1 MNRITSKRVLVA
13 FGCVAALAVAAVA
26 YAYFTSTGS
35 GTATAKVGTSSPVT
49 LKGTVTGNLYPGS
62 SSQVSFTVDNPSSGA
77 QRVGTITLTG
87 ITVDAGHSTCSTT
100 IGGGNPDFS
109 MPAVAVNAT
118 FPAGNGQAVTPK
130 GTLTMNDTGVNQN
143 ACQGAELTLAL
154 SSN

>member
-1 MNRITSKRVLVA
+1 MHHVTKKRALVA
-13 FGCVAALAVAAVA
+13 ISCVTALAVAAAA

-35 GTATAKVGTSSPVT
+35 GTATAKVGTSSAIT
-49 LKGTVTGNLYPGS
+49 LKGTISGNLYPGA

-77 QRVGTITLTG
+77 QRVGTISLTG
-87 ITVDAGHSTCSTT
+87 ITVDAGHSTCSTVIT
-100 IGGGNPDFS
+100 GGNPDFT

>member
-1 MNRITSKRVLVA
+1 MYRITKKRALVA
-13 FGCVAALAVAAVA
+13 LSCITVLALATGA

-35 GTATAKVGTSSPVT
+35 GTATAKVGTSSAVT
-49 LKGTVTGNLYPGS
+49 LKGTVSGTLYPGA
-62 SSQVSFTVDNPSSGA
+62 SSQVSFTVDNPSTGT

-87 ITVDAGHSTCSTT
+87 ITVDAGHSTCSTL

-118 FPAGNGQAVTPK
+118 FGPGNGQAVTPK
-130 GTLTMNDTGVNQN
+130 GTLTMNDTGVSQN
-143 ACQGAELTLAL
+143 ACQGADLTLAL

>member
-1 MNRITSKRVLVA
+1 MHRITKRR
-13 FGCVAALAVAAVA
+13 ALAAICCVSVLALAAVA

-35 GTATAKVGTSSPVT
+35 GTATAKVGTSSAVT
-49 LKGTVTGNLYPGS
+49 LKGTVSGNLYPGA
-62 SSQVSFTVDNPSSGA
+62 SSQVSFTVDNPSSGS

-87 ITVDAGHSTCSTT
+87 ITVDAGHSGCSTVIT
-100 IGGGNPDFS
+100 GGTPDFS

-118 FPAGNGQAVTPK
+118 FGPGNGQAVTPK

-143 ACQGAELTLAL
+143 ACQGADLTLAL

>member
-1 MNRITSKRVLVA
+1 MNPITRKRALVLV
-13 FGCVAALAVAAVA
+13 GCVAAIAVAAVA

-35 GTATAKVGTSSPVT
+35 GTATAKVGTSSAVT
-49 LKGTVTGNLYPGS
+49 LKGTVAGNLYPGA
-62 SSQVSFTVDNPSSGA
+62 SSQVTFTVDNPSSGA

-87 ITVDAGHSTCSTT
+87 ITVDAGHSTCSVT
-100 IGGGNPDFS
+100 ITGGTPDFS
-109 MPAVAVNAT
+109 MPAVPVNAT
-118 FPAGNGQAVTPK
+118 FPSGNGQAVTPK

>member
-1 MNRITSKRVLVA
+1 MNRITSKRVLLAVSCL
-13 FGCVAALAVAAVA
+13 GALAVAAVA

-35 GTATAKVGTSSPVT
+35 GTGTAKVGTSSAVT
-49 LKGTVTGNLYPGS
+49 LKATVAGNLYPGAS
-62 SSQVSFTVDNPSSGA
+62 QQVSFTVDNPSAGA

-87 ITVDAGHSTCSTT
+87 ITVDAGHSTCATT
-100 IGGGNPDFS
+100 ISGGNPDFS

-118 FPAGNGQAVTPK
+118 FPSGNGQAVTPK

-143 ACQGAELTLAL
+143 PCQGAELTLAL

>member
-1 MNRITSKRVLVA
+1 MKRITRKPTLVA
-13 FGCVAALAVAAVA
+13 IGCIAALAVAAVA

-35 GTATAKVGTSSPVT
+35 GTATAKVGTSSAVT
-49 LKGTVTGNLYPGS
+49 LKGTVTGNLYPGA
-62 SSQVSFTVDNPSSGA
+62 SSQVSFTVDNPSSGT

-87 ITVDAGHSTCSTT
+87 ITVDAGHSTCSAT
-100 IGGGNPDFS
+100 IGGATPDFS

-118 FPAGNGQAVTPK
+118 FGPGNGQAVTPK

-154 SSN
+154 ASN

>member
-1 MNRITSKRVLVA
+1 MNRFTRKRTVIA
-13 FGCVAALAVAAVA
+13 IACVAALAVASIA

-35 GTATAKVGTSSPVT
+35 GTATAKVGTASAVT
-49 LKGTVTGNLYPGS
+49 LKGTVTGNLYPGA
-62 SSQVSFTVDNPSSGA
+62 SSQVSFTVDNPSTGS
-77 QRVGTITLTG
+77 QRVGTISLIG

-100 IGGGNPDFS
+100 IGGATPDFT

-118 FPAGNGQAVTPK
+118 FGPGNGQVVTPK

-154 SSN
+154 ASN

>member
-1 MNRITSKRVLVA
+1 MHHLTSKRAIVA
-13 FGCVAALAVAAVA
+13 ICCLSALAVAAVA

-35 GTATAKVGTSSPVT
+35 GTATAKVGTSSAVT
-49 LKGTVTGNLYPGS
+49 LKGNVSGNLYPGS

-77 QRVGTITLTG
+77 QRVGTISLTG
-87 ITVDAGHSTCSTT
+87 ITVDAGHSTCSVVIT
-100 IGGGNPDFS
+100 GGNPDFS

-118 FPAGNGQAVTPK
+118 FPSGNGQAVTPK

>member
-1 MNRITSKRVLVA
+1 MHHLTSKRALIA
-13 FGCVAALAVAAVA
+13 ISCIGALAVAAAA

-35 GTATAKVGTSSPVT
+35 GTATAKVGTSSAVT

-87 ITVDAGHSTCSTT
+87 ITVDAGHSTCSAVIT
-100 IGGGNPDFS
+100 GGNPDFT

-130 GTLTMNDTGVNQN
+130 GTLTMNDTGLNQN

-154 SSN
+154 ASN

>member
-1 MNRITSKRVLVA
+1 MHHLTSKRAIVA
-13 FGCVAALAVAAVA
+13 ICCLSALAVAAVA

-35 GTATAKVGTSSPVT
+35 GTATAKVGTSSAVT
-49 LKGTVTGNLYPGS
+49 LKGTVSGNLYPGS

-77 QRVGTITLTG
+77 QRVGTISLTG
-87 ITVDAGHSTCSTT
+87 ITVDAGHSTCSVVIT
-100 IGGGNPDFS
+100 GGSPDFS

-118 FPAGNGQAVTPK
+118 FPSGNGQAVTPK

>member
-1 MNRITSKRVLVA
+1 MHFLTSKRALIALSSLAV
-13 FGCVAALAVAAVA
+13 LAVAAVA

-35 GTATAKVGTSSPVT
+35 GTATAKVGTSSAIT

-62 SSQVSFTVDNPSSGA
+62 SSQVSFTVDNPSSGS

-87 ITVDAGHSTCSTT
+87 ITVDAGHSTCSAVIT
-100 IGGGNPDFS
+100 GGTPDFS
-109 MPAVAVNAT
+109 MPAVPVNAT
-118 FPAGNGQAVTPK
+118 FPSGNGQAVTPK

-154 SSN
+154 ASN

>member
-1 MNRITSKRVLVA
+1 MQVMTKKRA
-13 FGCVAALAVAAVA
+13 VAALACISALALTAVA

-35 GTATAKVGTSSPVT
+35 GTATAKVGTSAAITV
-49 LKGTVTGNLYPGS
+49 KGTVSGNLYPGA

-77 QRVGTITLTG
+77 QRVGTISLTG
-87 ITVDAGHSTCSTT
+87 VTVDGAHSTCSTV
-100 IGGGNPDFS
+100 ISGGNPDFS

-118 FPAGNGQAVTPK
+118 FPSGNGQAVTPK
-130 GTLTMNDTGVNQN
+130 GTLTMNDTGVSQN

>member
-1 MNRITSKRVLVA
+1 MNRIASKRALVA
-13 FGCVAALAVAAVA
+13 LGCVSALAVAAVA

-49 LKGTVTGNLYPGS
+49 LKATVAGNLYPGA
-62 SSQVSFTVDNPSSGA
+62 SSQVTFTVDNPSSGA

-87 ITVDAGHSTCSTT
+87 ITVDAGHSTCSAT
-100 IGGGNPDFS
+100 IGGATPDFS
-109 MPAVAVNAT
+109 MPAVTVNAT
-118 FPAGNGQAVTPK
+118 FPSGNGQAVTPK